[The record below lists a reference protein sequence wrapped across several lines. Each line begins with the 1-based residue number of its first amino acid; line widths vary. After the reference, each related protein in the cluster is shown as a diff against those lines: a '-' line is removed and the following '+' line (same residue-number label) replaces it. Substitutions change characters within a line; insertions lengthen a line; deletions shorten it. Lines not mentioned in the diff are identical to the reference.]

1 MIGDT
6 SNFSRWTDEPE
17 KSDEDESVFVHE
29 PNSALC
35 QVDIKPVQLQELEVV
50 WVGAEEDIQRTTVP
64 FSKYSEAATASSKQ
78 DYSVETEKIQETS
91 ESLDNY
97 VEPVTTTAKV
107 DATPSTQPK
116 IRGDSV
122 EQNGPVAAKEAQ
134 PKYLNIVPHMP
145 TGRSEVKVV
154 KEPESSTEEQA
165 GSDNSLEP
173 HAKQSLISPTGIWT
187 WTGSWDQVQQIPHQ
201 TIMCWCYQKRVW
213 TTYCPQWISLF

>member
-1 MIGDT
+1 MANGQPKNTRPHILEDFSADYVRTSIQGAAASVIYTAGRSIMEPDALTKLQPAVIGDT
-6 SNFSRWTDEPE
+6 PNFSGWTDEPE

-29 PNSALC
+29 PDSALC

-64 FSKYSEAATASSKQ
+64 FSKYSEAATASSEQ

-134 PKYLNIVPHMP
+134 PKYLNIVPHKP
-145 TGRSEVKVV
+145 TGRREVK
-154 KEPESSTEEQA
+154 S
-165 GSDNSLEP
+165 
-173 HAKQSLISPTGIWT
+173 
-187 WTGSWDQVQQIPHQ
+187 
-201 TIMCWCYQKRVW
+201 
-213 TTYCPQWISLF
+213 